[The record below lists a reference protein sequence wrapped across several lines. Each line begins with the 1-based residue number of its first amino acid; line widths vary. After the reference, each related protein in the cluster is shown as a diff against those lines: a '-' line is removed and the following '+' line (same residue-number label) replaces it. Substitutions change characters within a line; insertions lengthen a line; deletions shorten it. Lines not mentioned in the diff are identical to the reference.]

1 MPKVKID
8 KNKFLRYEKVRRSGV
23 TNMFDWVKV
32 GQLARL
38 TKNEVTEIMYSYK
51 KYKAEWLK
59 EEA

>member
-8 KNKFLRYEKVRRSGV
+8 KNKFLRYEKVRVSGV

-38 TKNEVTEIMYSYK
+38 TKNEVTEIMYNYK
-51 KYKAEWLK
+51 KYKAEWLR
-59 EEA
+59 EAK